1 MSNNYELLLRHPE
14 LITENT
20 IILGANADLPAG
32 WLSLLKEAG
41 AQVLT
46 WDFLTQQAHQALDNV
61 KFAMPQVVDLES
73 AERIILLW
81 PKAKQHALALIQLIA
96 NVHTECWVV
105 GANNAGGKS
114 IGKNVAKLANAE
126 KVDAARHSNLW
137 KLSLEPATQFNWLQ
151 LASSFNHQG
160 KSYITLPGVF
170 SQGKLDVGTSVLLEH
185 LPAPSTGKLLD
196 LGCGS
201 GVIGLSMKAQQP
213 ALEVTLA
220 DVDAFA
226 LQSARLNSMRLNL
239 PVEVIASDG
248 LSQVEGKF
256 DYIFTNPPFH
266 QGKETDYRFA
276 QQLFRQA
283 KQHLVEEGQLWL
295 VANSHLAY
303 EEWAKEHFSQVEVM
317 TQEKGFKLICV
328 Y

>member
-1 MSNNYELLLRHPE
+1 MKPRTPTS
-14 LITENT
+14 
-20 IILGANADLPAG
+20 
-32 WLSLLKEAG
+32 
-41 AQVLT
+41 
-46 WDFLTQQAHQALDNV
+46 
-61 KFAMPQVVDLES
+61 
-73 AERIILLW
+73 
-81 PKAKQHALALIQLIA
+81 
-96 NVHTECWVV
+96 
-105 GANNAGGKS
+105 
-114 IGKNVAKLANAE
+114 
-126 KVDAARHSNLW
+126 
-137 KLSLEPATQFNWLQ
+137 
-151 LASSFNHQG
+151 
-160 KSYITLPGVF
+160 TLFPYTTLF
-170 SQGKLDVGTSVLLEH
+170 RS
-185 LPAPSTGKLLD
+185 
-196 LGCGS
+196 
-201 GVIGLSMKAQQP
+201 
-213 ALEVTLA
+213 EVTLA

-239 PVEVIASDG
+239 LVEVIASDG